1 MKSCKT
7 KVILRTQ
14 EMINIIRKIY
24 KMRLGKKKKEMA
36 NNFVMNKGK
45 GSKYI
50 IQNNQKENNK
60 MTHIIHA
67 F

>member
-1 MKSCKT
+1 
-7 KVILRTQ
+7 
-14 EMINIIRKIY
+14 
-24 KMRLGKKKKEMA
+24 MA

>member
-14 EMINIIRKIY
+14 EMINITRRIY

>member
-14 EMINIIRKIY
+14 EMINITRRIY
-24 KMRLGKKKKEMA
+24 KMRLGKKEMA
-36 NNFVMNKGK
+36 TNSVMNKCK

-50 IQNNQKENNK
+50 IQNNQKKNYK
-60 MTHIIHA
+60 MAHIIHA
-67 F
+67 FQ